1 MKLPGN
7 KTIFGIALLVG
18 ALPIIGLQLYSRHQ
32 QPQPDVSQ
40 ITPILATRHLHGEIW
55 VSEQISPQSIATLKQ
70 QGIQSIIAMRPDGE
84 VENQPTAAAMEQEAQ
99 KHGLKFSYIPIPH
112 GDIPEARVKDLQNI
126 LAKTEGP
133 VLMYC
138 RSGSRAARTWSLAE
152 ASRAGGLDLTTILGA
167 VKSAGLKA
175 EDLQPLIEQRIAT
188 RNAGGKS

>member
-1 MKLPGN
+1 MTLPGN
-7 KTIFGIALLVG
+7 KTIFGVAILAG
-18 ALPIIGLQLYSRHQ
+18 ALFIIGTQLYSRRQ
-32 QPQPDVSQ
+32 LPPPDVSQ
-40 ITPILATRHLHGEIW
+40 ITPALATHRLHGEIW
-55 VSEQISPQSIATLKQ
+55 VSEQISPQNIATLKQ

-84 VENQPTAAAMEQEAQ
+84 VENQPTAAVMEQEAQ

-112 GDIPEARVKDLQNI
+112 GEIPEARVKDLQEI

-152 ASRAGGLDLTTILGA
+152 ASRAGGLDVTTILAA

-175 EDLQPLIEQRIAT
+175 EDLQALIEQRIAA